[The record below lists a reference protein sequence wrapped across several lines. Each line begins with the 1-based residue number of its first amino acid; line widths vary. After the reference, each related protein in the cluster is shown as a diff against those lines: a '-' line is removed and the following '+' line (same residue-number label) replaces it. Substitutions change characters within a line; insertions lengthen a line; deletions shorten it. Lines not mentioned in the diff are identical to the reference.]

1 MPIVRTFGC
10 PECNHVWNAELTA
23 EQWDDPPPSC
33 PECDRRDTQQIF
45 RPVAIG
51 GSPGARANAI
61 AEEIAARD
69 YHVADMQRDH
79 HEGATTKA
87 RYNPIDIQGNRIID
101 NRPVAS
107 SAPPSSWVGINAQQM
122 QAAVDSG
129 RHTRL
134 NFGNGLDVLQSALK
148 SGDQPDLI
156 EASKR
161 KSSRIW

>member
-1 MPIVRTFGC
+1 MPIVRTYGC
-10 PECNHVWNAELTA
+10 PECNHIWNAELTA

-33 PECDRRDTQQIF
+33 PACDVRETQQIF
-45 RPVAIG
+45 RPIAIG
-51 GSPGARANAI
+51 GSPYARADAI
-61 AEEIAARD
+61 AEEIAGKD

-87 RYNPIDIQGNRIID
+87 RYHPIDTQGRRLVD
-101 NRPVAS
+101 NRPAQ
-107 SAPPSSWVGINAQQM
+107 PPPTPSQWAMDPGILN
-122 QAAVDSG
+122 QAIADG